1 MYSVSRTTEASEP
14 DVWLGSEATRSVF
27 ALTNTN
33 TAPPVTTDSEVL
45 TELRRGA
52 ASVSG
57 RLRLADYMNPQDNL
71 YFEAKRRA
79 VSVADYDLEMR
90 RE

>member
-1 MYSVSRTTEASEP
+1 MSRTTETVE
-14 DVWLGSEATRSVF
+14 DVWLGSETTRSVF

-33 TAPPVTTDSEVL
+33 TAPPITTDSEVL

-52 ASVSG
+52 AGVAG